1 MAEYVEAQRVS
12 KDFLSLLEEHR
23 KIILKNVLEHIG
35 YKDNKLYEAATHLI
49 KAGGKMIRPA
59 LVVLACKAVGGNED
73 LALFACVGAETGHV
87 ASLIHDDIIDEDIIR
102 RNVLTT
108 HVKYGIPIA
117 ILAGDLLIIKS
128 FQMIERLVNEKN
140 FPPELAIKLLKITC
154 EGTLDITEGEYL
166 DIEFLNKDDV
176 KLDEYLRMIELKTA
190 RAFEIAMKGGAILG
204 FAKDEEIEM
213 LGNYG
218 KYLGIAFQIE
228 DDLISSLGEE
238 KVTGKSVSDILKKR
252 KTFMVCYVNTFGKP
266 EYKER
271 LKEILNKKEIDEKDI
286 LEIKKIFKETG
297 AIEASKKFI
306 NYYTNKAVESIKNL
320 KDSNAKT
327 FLIELAYY
335 LANRNK

>member
-1 MAEYVEAQRVS
+1 
-12 KDFLSLLEEHR
+12 
-23 KIILKNVLEHIG
+23 
-35 YKDNKLYEAATHLI
+35 
-49 KAGGKMIRPA
+49 
-59 LVVLACKAVGGNED
+59 
-73 LALFACVGAETGHV
+73 
-87 ASLIHDDIIDEDIIR
+87 
-102 RNVLTT
+102 
-108 HVKYGIPIA
+108 
-117 ILAGDLLIIKS
+117 
-128 FQMIERLVNEKN
+128 
-140 FPPELAIKLLKITC
+140 
-154 EGTLDITEGEYL
+154 
-166 DIEFLNKDDV
+166 
-176 KLDEYLRMIELKTA
+176 
-190 RAFEIAMKGGAILG
+190 MKGGAILG

-252 KTFMVCYVNTFGKP
+252 KTFMVCYVNTFGQP

-271 LKEILNKKEIDEKDI
+271 LKEILNKKEIDDKDI

-306 NYYTNKAVESIKNL
+306 NYYTNKATESIKNL
-320 KDSNAKT
+320 KDSNVKT